1 MPSKQTRPTA
11 NCYNKMA
18 FEALSQDESEIV
30 LQRLEIEL
38 GPLLPVKGRVAFGS
52 NQVRKTLDQNVQ
64 LMITSNSPDV
74 LLNDIYQ
81 NAIRYS
87 VPVCRLNVSAQEL
100 GKALGF
106 KCLSVMS
113 FIPTSDQESNAAI
126 QNLVDFL
133 IPKQSNKTK

>member
-1 MPSKQTRPTA
+1 
-11 NCYNKMA
+11 MA